1 MSHAPAHAPLL
12 ADRDR
17 NGLQTEAEAV
27 PGRVIVT
34 DSGRG
39 RFEQLLF
46 GGRHILGADEP
57 VAVGGADAGPG
68 PYELLLMALG
78 ACTSMTLRMY
88 ASRKH
93 WPLERVV
100 VRLTHHKRHADDCRD
115 CPDSDA
121 LIDHIDREIEL
132 IGRLEETQQARL
144 LEIANKCPVLRTLTS
159 KIEIATTLK
168 AA

>member
-12 ADRDR
+12 ADRER
-17 NGLQTEAEAV
+17 IGLQTEAEAA

-46 GGRHILGADEP
+46 SGRHVLGADEP

-100 VRLTHHKRHADDCRD
+100 VRLAHHKRHADDCRD
-115 CPDSDA
+115 CPDNEA
-121 LIDHIDREIEL
+121 MIDHIEREIEL

-144 LEIANKCPVLRTLTS
+144 LEIANKCPVHRTLTS
-159 KIEIATTLK
+159 KIEITTKLK